1 MAEKCK
7 KFPNQPHDLNKF
19 DYPDPV
25 PAAAGKDLTNNP
37 APTPTLP
44 EYLYNVPGKA
54 GGGKFKPVSGRT
66 AAEAIVNGWTTL
78 QHKRGIITNL
88 TQIRWNKKHPTN
100 EFLIRVSVPDPDNEG
115 QTKEDETVWAPS
127 SVFVHAQCDAAT
139 LATIMEMDP
148 HEWRAFGTGK
158 KAPRNSMLRRKAAR
172 HARMEAQLLAPQR
185 LGGDCILAAMVSRW
199 GGGLH
204 SCVIDILCASCP
216 AQVQHPLLSPES
228 KGLLEMARSALGCSR
243 HFAQGV
249 DAIRTVVNDGG
260 HQRIVVEHLVSCRFG
275 RLAPTYGDGFYV
287 FRVAPKGGNGWLFH
301 AVACVVSGGDACW
314 SEQTSG
320 AYEGCL
326 VGVVDIKKRKRKR
339 GIKKRK
345 RKLGPPKGKV
355 VESSM

>member
-1 MAEKCK
+1 
-7 KFPNQPHDLNKF
+7 
-19 DYPDPV
+19 
-25 PAAAGKDLTNNP
+25 
-37 APTPTLP
+37 
-44 EYLYNVPGKA
+44 
-54 GGGKFKPVSGRT
+54 
-66 AAEAIVNGWTTL
+66 
-78 QHKRGIITNL
+78 
-88 TQIRWNKKHPTN
+88 
-100 EFLIRVSVPDPDNEG
+100 
-115 QTKEDETVWAPS
+115 
-127 SVFVHAQCDAAT
+127 
-139 LATIMEMDP
+139 
-148 HEWRAFGTGK
+148 
-158 KAPRNSMLRRKAAR
+158 
-172 HARMEAQLLAPQR
+172 
-185 LGGDCILAAMVSRW
+185 LGE
-199 GGGLH
+199 LH

-314 SEQTSG
+314 SEKTSG